1 MSDLAAVG
9 VKAYSNGCSV
19 RVFRCNAQATSKA
32 QCADAML
39 KMHHTC
45 SIALDIEGWHCTSI

>member
-45 SIALDIEGWHCTSI
+45 SIALDS